1 MKFQLFPSFLKRR
14 RSDYSRYHLH
24 TRDLHLVDFW
34 RNLNSNGETRLELGI
49 VTEVEVQFAR
59 GYGSGGLGVSGGI

>member
-1 MKFQLFPSFLKRR
+1 VIGIS
-14 RSDYSRYHLH
+14 
-24 TRDLHLVDFW
+24 LVDFW
-34 RNLNSNGETRLELGI
+34 EYLNSNGKTRLELGI